1 MSELN
6 QIQGLSEASLQLLEA
21 SGIDT
26 IAELAALDAGHLVA
40 ELNLANETLSLLKR
54 LPDKADVSHWITQ
67 AMAIVGAEPTA
78 DTPPEIEP
86 AVNFEANPEVAE
98 MLARAPCAIPLP
110 GEIMMGKGLRVSDVP
125 AGILLNRYSGDLD
138 VRIGSSTPPKPELP
152 TRRKSSDLESFSKSL
167 PSQVFTSIAAQPATP
182 AKEKG
187 TRVPGSKSGHEEDR
201 IALIRAPRAETNLGK
216 DPDSRQFI
224 RGVLHTHPWHLRF
237 GAVFSLLLLANLP
250 LAVASAFLLLAS
262 EEKPEIFAWVPQ
274 WSIAFPIALPITGLG
289 YLLWGLTGK
298 CRICNQKLFTRKG
311 ALKHVKAHRI
321 PGMGFVFP
329 LCLHLLAFN
338 WFRCSSCGTPVR
350 LKK

>member
-1 MSELN
+1 
-6 QIQGLSEASLQLLEA
+6 
-21 SGIDT
+21 
-26 IAELAALDAGHLVA
+26 
-40 ELNLANETLSLLKR
+40 
-54 LPDKADVSHWITQ
+54 LPPQVS
-67 AMAIVGAEPTA
+67 
-78 DTPPEIEP
+78 
-86 AVNFEANPEVAE
+86 
-98 MLARAPCAIPLP
+98 
-110 GEIMMGKGLRVSDVP
+110 
-125 AGILLNRYSGDLD
+125 
-138 VRIGSSTPPKPELP
+138 
-152 TRRKSSDLESFSKSL
+152 
-167 PSQVFTSIAAQPATP
+167 TSISAQP

-187 TRVPGSKSGHEEDR
+187 NRVPGSKSGHEEDR

-311 ALKHVKAHRI
+311 ALKHVKAHRL
-321 PGMGFVFP
+321 PGMGFVVP

>member
-1 MSELN
+1 MPELN
-6 QIQGLSEASLQLLEA
+6 KIYGISEASLQLLEA

-26 IAELAALDAGHLVA
+26 VAELAALDADHLAA
-40 ELNLANETLSLLKR
+40 ELHLANETLSLVKR
-54 LPDKADVSHWITQ
+54 LPGKADVSHWITQ
-67 AMAIVGAEPTA
+67 AMAIMGAEPTA

-86 AVNFEANPEVAE
+86 AVNFEANPEVAV

-110 GEIMMGKGLRVSDVP
+110 GVIMMGKGIRVSDVP

-138 VRIGSSTPPKPELP
+138 VRVGNPAPPKQELP
-152 TRRKSSDLESFSKSL
+152 TRSKSGDLESFPKSL
-167 PSQVFTSIAAQPATP
+167 PPQVSTSISAQL
-182 AKEKG
+182 AKEKDN
-187 TRVPGSKSGHEEDR
+187 RVPGSKSGHEEDR

-216 DPDSRQFI
+216 DPESRQYI

-262 EEKPEIFAWVPQ
+262 EEKSKIFAWVPQ
-274 WSIAFPIALPITGLG
+274 WWLAFPIALPITGLG
-289 YLLWGLTGK
+289 YLLCGLTGK
-298 CRICNQKLFTRKG
+298 CRICNQKLFARKG

-321 PGMGFVFP
+321 PGMGFVVP